1 MLRMGSSK
9 PWPDAMEVM
18 TGQRQIDPSAILEYF
33 KPLEDWL
40 IQKNKELGVNIGW
53 ESKDNQMEILNQKSE
68 SFSCHSDCK
77 FHKLK
82 CDVLNNEVSKR
93 NSHFHKLCKVCA
105 TICSVK
111 KPPIF
116 RLLKS
121 KRNSN
126 MNHVVEEKNLMS
138 EIVELS
144 SGSSNFKTDY
154 KNMLIICMC
163 FLLTKFL

>member
-18 TGQRQIDPSAILEYF
+18 TGQRKIEPSAILEYF

-40 IQKNKELGVNIGW
+40 IKKNKELGVNIGW
-53 ESKDNQMEILNQKSE
+53 ESKENEKEIPNHKLE
-68 SFSCHSDCK
+68 SFSCHSDCE
-77 FHKLK
+77 FNKLN
-82 CDVLNNEVSKR
+82 CAVLNNEVSKL
-93 NSHFHKLCKVCA
+93 NSNLHKLCKVCA

-111 KPPIF
+111 NTPIS

-126 MNHVVEEKNLMS
+126 INHAVEEKNLMS

-144 SGSSNFKTDY
+144 TGSNFKTDY
-154 KNMLIICMC
+154 KNVLIICIC
-163 FLLTKFL
+163 FLSTKFL